1 MNIIKEGNTVLLC
14 CGKGRCPVL
23 KKSED
28 KKGLY
33 ELTDDFDNKVFL
45 EKDNLI
51 AIAEALKSLDDS

>member
-1 MNIIKEGNTVLLC
+1 MNIIKEGDTVLLC
-14 CGKGRCPVL
+14 CGKGRCPAL

-28 KKGLY
+28 KEGLY

-51 AIAEALKSLDDS
+51 AIAEAVKSLDDS